1 MAKAVKL
8 TLEPLEDR
16 ITPVTFGVPWPEAS
30 ALTLSF
36 APDGT
41 SINGQSS
48 NLFQTLGAHLP
59 TQVWQTEILRAFQTW
74 AVAANINIGLVPD
87 GGEPFGT
94 LGLKQGDPRFGDIR
108 IGAAPLGSDVLAV
121 ADPYDPFV
129 ANTWVGDVL
138 LNNSASFGIG
148 TQGGSYDLRSVLLH
162 EAGHVLGLGHSDD
175 PNSPMFELFNEPHT
189 KLTTADVA
197 ALQALYGPRRPD
209 AFEGAHGNDTFSTA
223 TPLSLGN
230 PGSPTPANIQAD
242 ITTNQDVD
250 IYRVRLSN
258 GTSLDVKL
266 NVAGQS
272 LLVPRLTVYDAA
284 GHIVAS
290 ALAPDPLNNNLS
302 LHLDHLTPG
311 GVYYVKVEGG
321 TKDVFG
327 IGQYDLEIDPHPAG
341 GAILPPAPSG
351 APVPPP
357 SLANAQL
364 LATTPGYVEHTYYEI
379 INTLTPAVPARTY
392 LVQSADLGPNMTN
405 VMTVVVHSP
414 ENADTHYR
422 VNIFDDRGNLVSSE
436 VLLDDAG
443 RLEVR
448 VPNVHSAQNYYVQIE
463 DADPTLTQSVDF
475 DVDID
480 FAQDATHLQP
490 FVRQSLGKGQ
500 ADYAATLRV
509 LQSQEFHFVLS
520 ATDWSAPAETGI
532 RMVIY
537 DADGRAVFT
546 TSVAD
551 GASRTADVFLNA
563 GQYTVRF
570 TRANQQGGTLQPI
583 LFELSGLT
591 ESEPIGPQLRDTTL
605 GPLESATSPVAPSVT
620 FYWLPYT
627 PTDLA
632 MHGMPSLVPTD
643 PMSVTAAASPDGAG
657 ARPSLSLSG
666 SQDLTPSIFS
676 VDVVGTFLVQPSTAI
691 APSLTAVSPT
701 GALNTTFHYTSPA
714 ARPGG
719 SYGEGVLGVSEQ
731 AAAESLTGNGQAL
744 VSSLVIEVRPGG
756 HPVTLELFREHISGR
771 RPASA
776 EVAEQRAAVEP
787 TDARDEVEISPATES
802 ICAES
807 KAKSDH
813 TLLGYLFRIGGLPG
827 LVLTL
832 LFLHMR
838 GLGIDLPRF
847 ARAASR
853 SLIHRRANSSES
865 LSRKPLSSGGRGVG
879 VRGRGA

>member
-16 ITPVTFGVPWPEAS
+16 ITPVTFGVPWPEGS
-30 ALTLSF
+30 QLTLSF

-41 SINGQSS
+41 SINGQPS
-48 NLFQTLGAHLP
+48 NLFQTLDAHLP

-94 LGLKQGDPRFGDIR
+94 LGLKEGDPRFGDIR
-108 IGAAPLGSDVLAV
+108 IGAQPMGSDVLAV

-129 ANTWVGDVL
+129 ANTWVGDIL
-138 LNNSASFGIG
+138 LNSSASFGIG
-148 TQGGSYDLRSVLLH
+148 TKGGSYDLESVLLH

-197 ALQALYGPRRPD
+197 ALQALYGPRQPD
-209 AFEGAHGNDTFSTA
+209 AFEGATGNDTFSTA
-223 TPLSLGN
+223 TPLSLGD
-230 PGSPTPANIQAD
+230 PRSPAPIDIQAD
-242 ITTNQDVD
+242 ITTHQDVD
-250 IYRVRLSN
+250 IYRIRVPN
-258 GTSLDVKL
+258 VTSLDIKL
-266 NVAGQS
+266 NVAGES

-284 GHIVAS
+284 GHIIAS

-302 LHLDHLTPG
+302 LHLDHLTSG
-311 GVYYVKVEGG
+311 DEYYVKVEGG
-321 TKDVFG
+321 TGDVFG
-327 IGQYDLEIDPHPAG
+327 IGSYGLEIDPHPAG
-341 GAILPPAPSG
+341 GVVSPPAPSG
-351 APVPPP
+351 PPAPPP
-357 SLANAQL
+357 SLSNAQL
-364 LATTPGYVEHTYYEI
+364 LVTTPGYVEHTYYEI
-379 INTLTPAVPARTY
+379 INTLTPAVPVRTY

-422 VNIFDDRGNLVSSE
+422 VNILDDRGNLVGSE
-436 VLLDDAG
+436 VLVDDAG
-443 RLEVR
+443 RLEIR

-463 DADPTLTQSVDF
+463 DADPTLAQPVDF

-480 FAQDATHLQP
+480 FAMDATHLQP
-490 FVRQSLGKGQ
+490 FVNQSLGKDQ
-500 ADYAATLRV
+500 ADYAVTLRV

-520 ATDWSAPAETGI
+520 ATDWSAPVETGI
-532 RMVIY
+532 RMTIY
-537 DADGRAVFT
+537 DAGGRAVFT

-551 GASRTADVFLNA
+551 GASRRMDVFLNA

-570 TRANQQGGTLQPI
+570 TRANEQGGELRPI

-605 GPLESATSPVAPSVT
+605 GPLESAASPVDPSVT
-620 FYWLPYT
+620 FYWLPYR
-627 PTDLA
+627 PSDLA
-632 MHGMPSLVPTD
+632 MQGMPSLVPTD
-643 PMSVTAAASPDGAG
+643 PVSVVAEASPDAAG
-657 ARPSLSLSG
+657 ARFSPTLSGVQSLS
-666 SQDLTPSIFS
+666 PSISS
-676 VDVVGTFLVQPSTAI
+676 VDVVGTFLVQTPTVFTPPLAV
-691 APSLTAVSPT
+691 VSPT
-701 GALNTTFHYTSPA
+701 GGLNTTFYRTSPV

-731 AAAESLTGNGQAL
+731 AVAESLTAGGQ
-744 VSSLVIEVRPGG
+744 SLVLSLIHEVRPGG
-756 HPVTLELFREHISGR
+756 HPVTLELFRENISSR
-771 RPASA
+771 QPASA
-776 EVAEQRAAVEP
+776 EVAEQRATDEL
-787 TDARDEVEISPATES
+787 TDARDEIEISPATES

-807 KAKSDH
+807 KAKSDD
-813 TLLGYLFRIGGLPG
+813 TLLGYLFRMGGLPG

-853 SLIHRRANSSES
+853 SLIHRRAKLSED
-865 LSRKPLSSGGRGVG
+865 RRQNDG
-879 VRGRGA
+879 